1 MLFWIPDVSN
11 SKKYVIQKNIYSINF
26 NQNCNEPFFGEWAC
40 EIKKN
45 IYICFTD
52 FHFSFLLAPVF
63 IVQYLFDEAQILANN
78 LINQN
83 KLMNYNGSNEL
94 LSKEQWEYLYK
105 LGEKVKQTLD
115 NVT

>member
-1 MLFWIPDVSN
+1 MNHFLWRMGLRN
-11 SKKYVIQKNIYSINF
+11 KEKY
-26 NQNCNEPFFGEWAC
+26 
-40 EIKKN
+40 

-52 FHFSFLLAPVF
+52 FHFSFLSAPVF